1 MSFASNQFAMSGCTF
16 IRNDRSKLG
25 GGIAFHI
32 NDQSPK
38 WAIKIESPF
47 RYRDPDYRNNN
58 RQK

>member
-1 MSFASNQFAMSGCTF
+1 MSGCTF

-47 RYRDPDYRNNN
+47 RYQDPDYRNNN